1 MSPRHA
7 RLPAL
12 ARLLRSAAALL
23 LLAAV
28 SANAFA
34 GTTEDERARNAVR
47 VLNDIQAIPESAIPD
62 KLLDEAHAIV
72 VVPDSI
78 KAGLVIGGRRGHG
91 LLSIKRADGT
101 WSNPSFVTLTG
112 GSIGFQAGVQ
122 SADIVLVFRS
132 DRGLDSIVNGKFTL
146 GADAGVAAGPVGR
159 NASTATDGQLKAEIW
174 SWSRARGLFAGVA
187 LDGAV
192 LAIDDAANESV
203 YGQDTTPRMIFE
215 DRYAQ
220 RPSDAVVG
228 FRDELEEATAAARA
242 ARADEDDDAPPAPPA
257 NAVAPASGAPAA
269 ASAAATEP
277 MLPATTVT
285 PQAGTQ
291 PAPGTAQPGTFQPVQ
306 DNPATVEPLPASP

>member
-1 MSPRHA
+1 MPLRHA
-7 RLPAL
+7 RLPAVPDL
-12 ARLLRSAAALL
+12 GLVRRLLRPAAALL

-28 SANAFA
+28 SASAFA
-34 GTTEDERARNAVR
+34 GTTEDARARNAVR
-47 VLNDIQAIPESAIPD
+47 VVTDIQAIPESAIPD

-72 VVPDSI
+72 VVPDAI

-91 LLSIKRADGT
+91 LLSVKRADGT

-132 DRGLDSIVNGKFTL
+132 ERGLDSIVNGKFTL

-159 NASTATDGQLKAEIW
+159 NASASTDGQLKAEIW

-228 FRDELEEATAAARA
+228 FRDALEEATAAARA
-242 ARADEDDDAPPAPPA
+242 ARTDDDDDAPPPAP
-257 NAVAPASGAPAA
+257 VTAPAPAQATAPGTAT
-269 ASAAATEP
+269 TEP
-277 MLPATTVT
+277 ALPATTVT
-285 PQAGTQ
+285 A
-291 PAPGTAQPGTFQPVQ
+291 PATPQPGAFQPVE
-306 DNPATVEPLPASP
+306 DAPATTEPLPANR